1 MVDWVDNKD
10 EDQFMRYD
18 CVLRYADKDTG
29 TFHNFKLP
37 ANPIPP
43 PGDKAI
49 HDNASF
55 VTNKLNWTEINI
67 SRYKQ
72 SWSTGRTRILPNAHY
87 FLRTN
92 FYLA

>member
-1 MVDWVDNKD
+1 M
-10 EDQFMRYD
+10 
-18 CVLRYADKDTG
+18 LRYVDKDAG

-55 VTNKLNWTEINI
+55 VTDKLNWTEIYI

-72 SWSTGRTRILPNAHY
+72 S
-87 FLRTN
+87 
-92 FYLA
+92 

>member
-1 MVDWVDNKD
+1 
-10 EDQFMRYD
+10 MRYD

-37 ANPIPP
+37 ANNPIPP

-49 HDNASF
+49 HDSASF

-72 SWSTGRTRILPNAHY
+72 S
-87 FLRTN
+87 
-92 FYLA
+92 